1 MAIVEDPEGYETAAL
16 SSTGVSFVA
25 RRVLEIGC
33 GSGRLTKQY
42 AGVAASVIAI
52 DPDADAVSALAHD
65 LPDVDA
71 RPVGIGELVLPPR
84 SVDVV
89 VFAWSL

>member
-1 MAIVEDPEGYETAAL
+1 MAIEEDPEGRETAAL
-16 SSTGVSFVA
+16 ASAGVSFAA

-33 GSGRLTKQY
+33 GSGRLTKRY
-42 AGVAASVIAI
+42 AHVAASVIAI
-52 DPDADAVSALAHD
+52 DPDADAVSELARD
-65 LPDVDA
+65 LPTVDA
-71 RPVGIGELVLPPR
+71 RAVGIGDLVLPPR

>member
-16 SSTGVSFVA
+16 STTGVSFA
-25 RRVLEIGC
+25 SRRVLEIGC
-33 GSGRLTKQY
+33 GSGRLTKRY
-42 AGVAASVIAI
+42 AALAASVIAI
-52 DPDADAVSALAHD
+52 DPDADAVSELARD
-65 LPDVDA
+65 LPTVDA
-71 RPVGIGELVLPPR
+71 RAVGIGELVLPPR